1 MRALPYSRLAKEC
14 TELKALLRS
23 LPVLCLGLA
32 LTGCSLTPA
41 DPVSFKEN
49 GLYGFKD
56 ASGKVIVAP
65 SIDLQPTF
73 HEGMAAVRINNKWG
87 FMDRNGKLVI
97 PTIYTRP
104 GHFKDGLAG
113 VCLSSSECGYID
125 AQGRTVIPFDYDWVE
140 SFSDAQ
146 DGLAVVA
153 KNNRYG
159 MINRKGK
166 QVIPLRFS
174 SRPLTDKGLVLLN
187 DSDSDKSGLMNTAG
201 KVVLPFEYDAIAY
214 NTWGGRLVNDGL
226 LSVAKEGKWGFV
238 DLSGKL
244 VLPYIYDSRAFF
256 RDGQAIVKRD
266 GKHYRIDR
274 KGNETPL
281 EYEPLKLP

>member
-1 MRALPYSRLAKEC
+1 M
-14 TELKALLRS
+14 KALFRS
-23 LPVLCLGLA
+23 LPLLCLGAALA
-32 LTGCSLTPA
+32 ACSATPA

-49 GLYGFKD
+49 GLYGIKD
-56 ASGKVIVAP
+56 ASGKVIVPP
-65 SIDLQPTF
+65 SIELQPTY

-87 FMDRNGKLVI
+87 YMDRKGQLVI
-97 PTIYTRP
+97 PTLYKRP
-104 GHFKDGLAG
+104 GPFSDGLAG
-113 VCLSSSECGYID
+113 VCLTYSECGYID
-125 AQGRTVIPFDYDWVE
+125 TRGRTVVPFDYDWVE
-140 SFSDAQ
+140 SFSDDQ

-159 MINRKGK
+159 MINRKGE
-166 QVIPLRFS
+166 QIIPLRFN
-174 SRPLTDKGLVLLN
+174 SRPLIDKGLVLLN
-187 DSDSDKSGLMNTAG
+187 DGDSDKSGLMNTAG

-214 NTWGGRLVNDGL
+214 NVWGGRLVNDGL
-226 LSVAKEGKWGFV
+226 LTVAKEGKWGFV

-244 VLPYIYDSRAFF
+244 VLPYIYDNRGFF
-256 RDGQAIVKRD
+256 RDGQAIVERD